1 MNNNMG
7 SNSINKNNMHK
18 KKHYER
24 EIGLKNNNKMTIKYD
39 NKVLG
44 GNMKQIFQSE
54 NYYYEYCKYIW
65 YFNHQLLY
73 CKNSNK
79 YISIINLKD
88 QSHTL
93 GTVISRSVNSDVNIE
108 YSAYKMIHP
117 LDNCIVIH
125 TQSDSNPLPCI
136 IKSLDNTIQTANN
149 LSHLFSSL
157 SKNM

>member
-1 MNNNMG
+1 MGCSSINNM
-7 SNSINKNNMHK
+7 NSHN

-24 EIGLKNNNKMTIKYD
+24 ELGLKNNNKMTIKYD

-44 GNMKQIFQSE
+44 GNMKQIFQSD
-54 NYYYEYCKYIW
+54 NYYYEYCKHIW

-93 GTVISRSVNSDVNIE
+93 GRLISTSVDCDTNVE
-108 YSAYKMIHP
+108 FSAYKMIHP
-117 LDNCIVIH
+117 LDNCIFIH
-125 TQSDSNPLPCI
+125 TQSVSNPLPSI
-136 IKSLDNTIQTANN
+136 IKAIDNTIQTVNN
-149 LSHLFSSL
+149 FSHLFSSL
-157 SKNM
+157 SKYN